1 MKWIKKHKKLVIILS
16 IIIILLV
23 ALVLYIRKATKEAM
37 STLEAMTSSEQA
49 TVERRDLLE
58 CISATG
64 VVASI
69 DSKTVTAKVTG
80 VPITEVK
87 VAVGDMVKA
96 GDILCTMDSTDL
108 VAAKEN
114 AEKGLEAAKSSTDLS
129 LSSANRQLSD
139 AKTTRDI
146 YSARNEENLKSA
158 QIDLDRAKAK
168 LDEASTYYK
177 NAIDERERLEGEL
190 NNANQKANEALIHL
204 NNLIGDFPS
213 YEAALQDLQTRLEN
227 AKNEEK
233 QQKIK
238 EKIEKLTAAKVAY
251 DAAAAAQMQINL
263 QFNAAQ
269 GSEEANKLN
278 LESVNTMYEAQVKA
292 YRSVAEG
299 VEDMQRSQNSTV
311 ASVSDSVKS
320 AQISASTGFY
330 AQEQAVDTYQE
341 QIDACTVTAPIGG
354 VVTAVMVN
362 AGDDY
367 MGTMVATIED
377 ISSFE
382 VSAQI
387 EEYDISKIAVGQKVA
402 IKTNAT
408 GDTILDGV
416 VKSVAPKATQSMG
429 VGSVTYEVVVSILTP
444 CEDLRLDMTAKLSF
458 IVQESTGVL
467 SVPYEAVQQADDGS
481 YYVEVVDDTAV
492 KTGNVVTSGRK
503 VTVTK
508 GIESNYYIEII
519 SDEIQEGMTILVPKA
534 QAFDFATLI
543 ENSMYGY

>member
-49 TVERRDLLE
+49 IVERRDLLE

-80 VPITEVK
+80 VPITEVN
-87 VAVGDMVKA
+87 VAVGDIVKA

-190 NNANQKANEALIHL
+190 NNANQKVNDALIQL

-213 YEAALQDLQTRLEN
+213 YEAALQDLQNRLEN

-233 QQKIK
+233 KQKIK
-238 EKIEKLTAAKVAY
+238 DKIDKLTAAKIAY
-251 DAAAAAQMQINL
+251 DAAAATQMQINL

-278 LESVNTMYEAQVKA
+278 LESVNTVYEAQVKA

-408 GDTILDGV
+408 GDMILDGV

-429 VGSVTYEVVVSILTP
+429 VGAVTYEVVVSILTP
-444 CEDLRLDMTAKLSF
+444 CEELRLDMTAKLSF